1 MDDKAKYFKAMHD
14 LNQDKKN
21 AIQTKLDIAKFMG
34 EIVKRG
40 GDVNSVV
47 NDKNVQK
54 RTSLDFK
61 NIRSMLAQDNDSDNY
76 TLKKN

>member
-1 MDDKAKYFKAMHD
+1 
-14 LNQDKKN
+14 
-21 AIQTKLDIAKFMG
+21 MG